1 MGKRSNGE
9 GTICKRKDGRW
20 CAAFYDEKYIRHFV
34 YGKTQA
40 EVKKKLKEKRN
51 KQTIEK
57 LVKDQPEEQSI
68 TFQEWIEE
76 FLVNYKKNEVK
87 ITTYEGYIRIYRK
100 HIKDTQ
106 IGETA
111 LNRVTTEM
119 LQAYYNDKLND
130 GYNSKTVR
138 AISIV
143 IGAALNMAVKLKML
157 SENPNR
163 YTSIPKKKKYE
174 AAVLSAEEV
183 RRIVKE
189 AKDEEIYPI
198 VVTTVYT
205 GMRKGEVMAL
215 KWENVDFQKR
225 RIYIKN
231 SLCRIEGDQPDENG
245 CRHARYEILE
255 PKTKESVRMVPML
268 DEVYDALILQ
278 KDRQESDK
286 QRYRDIYMDQGLV
299 FADLCGDYLPQRQFM
314 DKYHAFLKKYGIT
327 DIRFHD
333 LRHTFATLLIES
345 DVSMKV
351 VQELLGHSTITT
363 SMDIYTHVSDEKKEQ
378 ALDRLRQRN
387 VGIGGVE

>member
-1 MGKRSNGE
+1 MGRRSNGE

-51 KQTIEK
+51 EQTIEK
-57 LVKDQPEEQSI
+57 SAQEQPEQQSI

-100 HIKDTQ
+100 HIKGTQ
-106 IGETA
+106 IGKTT

-268 DEVYDALILQ
+268 DEVYDALMLQ

-286 QRYRDIYMDQGLV
+286 QRYRDIYLDQGLV

-387 VGIGGVE
+387 VGIGGV

>member
-20 CAAFYDEKYIRHFV
+20 CAAFYDETYVRHFV

-51 KQTIEK
+51 EK
-57 LVKDQPEEQSI
+57 NVEKPVKDQQEQQGL
-68 TFQEWIEE
+68 TFQEWIEQ
-76 FLVNYKKNEVK
+76 FLVNYKKNEIK

-106 IGETA
+106 IGKAA
-111 LNRVTTEM
+111 LDQVTTEI

-174 AAVLSAEEV
+174 AAVLNVEEV

-189 AKDEEIYPI
+189 AKAEEIYPI

-215 KWENVDFQKR
+215 KWENVDFQSR

-231 SLCRIEGDQPDENG
+231 SLCRIGADQPDEKG
-245 CRHARYEILE
+245 RRHARYEILE
-255 PKTKESVRMVPML
+255 PKTKESIRMVPMV
-268 DEVYDALILQ
+268 DEVYDALMLQ
-278 KDRQESDK
+278 KERQESDK
-286 QRYRDIYMDQGLV
+286 QKYREIYMDQGLV
-299 FADLCGDYLPQRQFM
+299 FAEMCGDYLPQRQFM
-314 DKYHAFLKKYGIT
+314 DKYHAFLRKYDIT

-351 VQELLGHSTITT
+351 VQELLGHSSITT
-363 SMDIYTHVSDEKKEQ
+363 SMDIYTHVSDAKKEQ
-378 ALDRLRQRN
+378 ALACLRERN
-387 VGIGGVE
+387 AGGGV

>member
-1 MGKRSNGE
+1 MGRRSNGE
-9 GTICKRKDGRW
+9 GTIYKRKDGRW
-20 CAAFYDEKYIRHFV
+20 CGAYYDEKYIRHYV
-34 YGKTQA
+34 YGKTQK
-40 EVKKKLKEKRN
+40 EVKQKLNNKRDEKPA
-51 KQTIEK
+51 E
-57 LVKDQPEEQSI
+57 
-68 TFQEWIEE
+68 EWIEE
-76 FLVNYKKNEVK
+76 FLVNYKKNEIK

-100 HIKDTQ
+100 HIKDSQ
-106 IGETA
+106 IGKTA
-111 LNRVTTEM
+111 LNQVTTEI
-119 LQAYYNDKLND
+119 LQRYYNDKLND

-138 AISIV
+138 SIGIV

-174 AAVLSAEEV
+174 ASVLSAEEV
-183 RRIVKE
+183 ARIVKE
-189 AKDEEIYPI
+189 AKDEELYPI

-231 SLCRIEGDQPDENG
+231 SLCKIDGDQPDEKG
-245 CRHARYEILE
+245 HRHARYEILE
-255 PKTKESVRMVPML
+255 PKTKESIRMVPML
-268 DEVYDALILQ
+268 DEVYDALMLQ
-278 KDRQESDK
+278 KERQETDK
-286 QRYRDIYMDQGLV
+286 QRYREIYLDQGLV
-299 FADLCGDYLPQRQFM
+299 FADPCGDYLPQRQFM
-314 DKYHAFLKKYGIT
+314 DKYHAFLKKYRIT

-378 ALDRLRQRN
+378 ALDQLRQKNFR
-387 VGIGGVE
+387 IGSV

>member
-1 MGKRSNGE
+1 MKYSSLLLCEERRRSWEKEAMARALYVSAKMEGGVRLFMMKNISDILCMGKE
-9 GTICKRKDGRW
+9 
-20 CAAFYDEKYIRHFV
+20 
-34 YGKTQA
+34 
-40 EVKKKLKEKRN
+40 
-51 KQTIEK
+51 QTIEK

-68 TFQEWIEE
+68 TFQEWIEQ
-76 FLVNYKKNEVK
+76 FLVNYKKNEIK

-106 IGETA
+106 IGKAA
-111 LNRVTTEM
+111 LDQVTTEI

-130 GYNSKTVR
+130 GYNSKNVR

-174 AAVLSAEEV
+174 GAVLSAKEV

-189 AKDEEIYPI
+189 AKSEELYPI
-198 VVTTVYT
+198 IVTTVYT

-215 KWENVDFQKR
+215 KWENVDFQSR

-231 SLCRIEGDQPDENG
+231 SLCRIEGDQLDEKG

-255 PKTKESVRMVPML
+255 PKTKESIRMVPMV
-268 DEVYDALILQ
+268 DEVYDALMLQ
-278 KDRQESDK
+278 KNRQESDK
-286 QRYRDIYMDQGLV
+286 QRYREIYTDQGLV

-314 DKYHAFLKKYGIT
+314 DKYHAFLKKYDIT

-333 LRHTFATLLIES
+333 LRHTLATLLIES

-351 VQELLGHSTITT
+351 VQELLGHSSITT
-363 SMDIYTHVSDEKKEQ
+363 SMDIYTHVSDAKKEQ
-378 ALDRLRQRN
+378 ALACLRERN
-387 VGIGGVE
+387 VGGGV

>member
-1 MGKRSNGE
+1 MGRRSNGE
-9 GTICKRKDGRW
+9 GTIYKRKDGRW
-20 CAAFYDEKYIRHFV
+20 CGAYYDEKYIRHYV
-34 YGKTQA
+34 YGKTQK
-40 EVKKKLKEKRN
+40 EVKQKLNKKRDEK
-51 KQTIEK
+51 
-57 LVKDQPEEQSI
+57 PAEEWQNI

-76 FLVNYKKNEVK
+76 FLVKYKKNEIK

-100 HIKDTQ
+100 HIKDSQ
-106 IGETA
+106 IGKTS
-111 LNRVTTEM
+111 LNQVTTEI
-119 LQAYYNDKLND
+119 LQRYYNDKLND

-138 AISIV
+138 SIGIV

-174 AAVLSAEEV
+174 ASVLSAEEV
-183 RRIVKE
+183 ARIVKE
-189 AKDEEIYPI
+189 AKDEELYPI

-231 SLCRIEGDQPDENG
+231 SLCKIDGDQLDEKG
-245 CRHARYEILE
+245 HRHARYEILE
-255 PKTKESVRMVPML
+255 PKTKESIRMVPML
-268 DEVYDALILQ
+268 DEVYDALRLQ
-278 KDRQESDK
+278 KERQETDK
-286 QRYRDIYMDQGLV
+286 QKYREIYLDQGLV
-299 FADLCGDYLPQRQFM
+299 FSDPCGDYLPQRQFM
-314 DKYHAFLKKYGIT
+314 DKYHAFLKKYRIT

-378 ALDRLRQRN
+378 ALDQLRQKNFR
-387 VGIGGVE
+387 IGSV

>member
-20 CAAFYDEKYIRHFV
+20 CAAYYDEKYIRHYV

-40 EVKKKLKEKRN
+40 EVKRKLKEKRN
-51 KQTIEK
+51 EQTIEK
-57 LVKDQPEEQSI
+57 SVEEQQEQQSI

-76 FLVNYKKNEVK
+76 FLVNYKKNEIK

-106 IGETA
+106 IGKTV

-119 LQAYYNDKLND
+119 LQGYYNDKLNE

-138 AISIV
+138 AIGIV

-157 SENPNR
+157 PENPNR

-189 AKDEEIYPI
+189 AKAEEIYPI

-268 DEVYDALILQ
+268 DEVYDALMLQ

-286 QRYRDIYMDQGLV
+286 QRYRDIYLDQGLV

-387 VGIGGVE
+387 VGIGGV

>member
-1 MGKRSNGE
+1 MGRRSNGE
-9 GTICKRKDGRW
+9 GTIYKRKDGRW
-20 CAAFYDEKYIRHFV
+20 CGAYYDEKYIRHYV
-34 YGKTQA
+34 YGKTQK
-40 EVKKKLKEKRN
+40 EVKQKLNNKRDEK
-51 KQTIEK
+51 
-57 LVKDQPEEQSI
+57 PAEEWQNI

-76 FLVNYKKNEVK
+76 FLVNYKKNEIK

-100 HIKDTQ
+100 HIKDSQ
-106 IGETA
+106 IGKTA
-111 LNRVTTEM
+111 LNQVTTEI
-119 LQAYYNDKLND
+119 LQRYYNDKLND

-138 AISIV
+138 SIGIV

-174 AAVLSAEEV
+174 ASVLSAEEV
-183 RRIVKE
+183 ARIVKE
-189 AKDEEIYPI
+189 AKDEELYPI

-231 SLCRIEGDQPDENG
+231 SLCKIDGDQPDEKG
-245 CRHARYEILE
+245 HRHARYEILE
-255 PKTKESVRMVPML
+255 PKTKESIRMVPML
-268 DEVYDALILQ
+268 DEVYDALRLQ
-278 KDRQESDK
+278 KERQETDK
-286 QRYRDIYMDQGLV
+286 QKYREIYLDQGLV
-299 FADLCGDYLPQRQFM
+299 FSDPCGDYLPQRQFM
-314 DKYHAFLKKYGIT
+314 DKYHAFLKKYRIT

-378 ALDRLRQRN
+378 ALDQLRQKNFR
-387 VGIGGVE
+387 IGSV

>member
-1 MGKRSNGE
+1 MGRRSNGE
-9 GTICKRKDGRW
+9 GTIYKRKDGRW
-20 CAAFYDEKYIRHFV
+20 CGAYYDEKYIRHYV
-34 YGKTQA
+34 YGKTQK
-40 EVKKKLKEKRN
+40 EVKQKLNNKRDEK
-51 KQTIEK
+51 
-57 LVKDQPEEQSI
+57 PAEEQQNI

-76 FLVNYKKNEVK
+76 FLVNYKKNEIK

-100 HIKDTQ
+100 HIKDSQ
-106 IGETA
+106 IGKTA
-111 LNRVTTEM
+111 LNQVTTEI
-119 LQAYYNDKLND
+119 LQRYYNDKLND

-138 AISIV
+138 SIGIV

-174 AAVLSAEEV
+174 ALVLSAEEV
-183 RRIVKE
+183 ARIVKE
-189 AKDEEIYPI
+189 AKDEELYPI

-231 SLCRIEGDQPDENG
+231 SLCKIDGDQPDEKG
-245 CRHARYEILE
+245 HRHARYEILE
-255 PKTKESVRMVPML
+255 PKTKESIRMVPML
-268 DEVYDALILQ
+268 DEVYDALRLQ
-278 KDRQESDK
+278 KERQETDK
-286 QRYRDIYMDQGLV
+286 QKYREIYLDQGLV
-299 FADLCGDYLPQRQFM
+299 FSDPCGDYLPQRQFM
-314 DKYHAFLKKYGIT
+314 DKYHAFLKKYRIT

-378 ALDRLRQRN
+378 ALDQLRQKNFR
-387 VGIGGVE
+387 IGSV

>member
-1 MGKRSNGE
+1 MGRRSNGE
-9 GTICKRKDGRW
+9 GTIYKRKDGRW
-20 CAAFYDEKYIRHFV
+20 CGAFYDEKYIRHYV
-34 YGKTQA
+34 YGKTQK
-40 EVKKKLKEKRN
+40 EVKQKLNNKRDEK
-51 KQTIEK
+51 
-57 LVKDQPEEQSI
+57 PAEEWQNI

-76 FLVNYKKNEVK
+76 FLVNYKKNEIK

-100 HIKDTQ
+100 HIKDSQ
-106 IGETA
+106 IGKTA
-111 LNRVTTEM
+111 LNQVTTEI
-119 LQAYYNDKLND
+119 LQRYYNDKLND

-138 AISIV
+138 SIGIV

-174 AAVLSAEEV
+174 ASVLSAEEV
-183 RRIVKE
+183 ARIVKE
-189 AKDEEIYPI
+189 AKDEELYPI

-231 SLCRIEGDQPDENG
+231 SLCKIDGDQPDEKG
-245 CRHARYEILE
+245 HRHARYEILE
-255 PKTKESVRMVPML
+255 PKTKESIRMVPML
-268 DEVYDALILQ
+268 DEVYDALRLQ
-278 KDRQESDK
+278 KERQETDK
-286 QRYRDIYMDQGLV
+286 QKYREIYLDQGLV
-299 FADLCGDYLPQRQFM
+299 FSDPCGDYLPQRQFM
-314 DKYHAFLKKYGIT
+314 DKYHAFLKKYRIT

-378 ALDRLRQRN
+378 ALDQLRQKNFR
-387 VGIGGVE
+387 IGSV

>member
-51 KQTIEK
+51 EQ
-57 LVKDQPEEQSI
+57 LVKDQPEEQGI

-189 AKDEEIYPI
+189 AKAEEIYPI

-268 DEVYDALILQ
+268 DEVYDALMLQ

-286 QRYRDIYMDQGLV
+286 QRYRDIYLDHGLV

-387 VGIGGVE
+387 VGIGGV

>member
-1 MGKRSNGE
+1 MGRRSNGE
-9 GTICKRKDGRW
+9 GTIYKRKDGRW
-20 CAAFYDEKYIRHFV
+20 CGAYYDEKYIRHYV
-34 YGKTQA
+34 YGKTQK
-40 EVKKKLKEKRN
+40 EVKQKLNKKRDEK
-51 KQTIEK
+51 
-57 LVKDQPEEQSI
+57 PAEEWQNI

-76 FLVNYKKNEVK
+76 FLVKYKKNEIK

-100 HIKDTQ
+100 HIKDSQ
-106 IGETA
+106 IGKTA
-111 LNRVTTEM
+111 LNQVTTEI
-119 LQAYYNDKLND
+119 LQRYYNDKLND

-138 AISIV
+138 SIGIV

-174 AAVLSAEEV
+174 ASVLSAEEV
-183 RRIVKE
+183 ARIVKE
-189 AKDEEIYPI
+189 AKDEELYPI

-231 SLCRIEGDQPDENG
+231 SLCKIDGDQPDEKG
-245 CRHARYEILE
+245 HRHARYEILE
-255 PKTKESVRMVPML
+255 PKTKESIRMVPML
-268 DEVYDALILQ
+268 DEVYDALRLQ
-278 KDRQESDK
+278 KERQETDK
-286 QRYRDIYMDQGLV
+286 QKYREIYLDQGLV
-299 FADLCGDYLPQRQFM
+299 FSDPCGDYLPQRQFM
-314 DKYHAFLKKYGIT
+314 DKYHAFLKKYRIT

-378 ALDRLRQRN
+378 ALDQLRQKNFR
-387 VGIGGVE
+387 IGSV

>member
-1 MGKRSNGE
+1 MGRRSNGE

-40 EVKKKLKEKRN
+40 EVKKKLKEKRSE
-51 KQTIEK
+51 QP
-57 LVKDQPEEQSI
+57 VKDQPEEQSI

-87 ITTYEGYIRIYRK
+87 ITTYGGYIRIYRK

-189 AKDEEIYPI
+189 AKAEEIYPI

-268 DEVYDALILQ
+268 DEVYDALMLQ

-286 QRYRDIYMDQGLV
+286 QRYRDIYLDQGLV

-314 DKYHAFLKKYGIT
+314 DKYHKFLKKYGIT

-387 VGIGGVE
+387 VGIGGV